1 MKNCKFFAAALSLL
15 VLSGCATYD
24 RAAMSD
30 SRVIDRP
37 AVAYVLSAPDPT
49 PGAGGPG
56 GSGAGAARM

>member
-1 MKNCKFFAAALSLL
+1 MKHCKFIGAALGLL

-49 PGAGGPG
+49 PGAGAPG
-56 GSGAGAARM
+56 GSGAGAARR